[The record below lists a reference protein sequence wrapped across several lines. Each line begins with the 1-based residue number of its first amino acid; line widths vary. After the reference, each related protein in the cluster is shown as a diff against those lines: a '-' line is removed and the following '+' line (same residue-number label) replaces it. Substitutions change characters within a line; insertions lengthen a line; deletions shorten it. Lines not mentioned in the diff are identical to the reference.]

1 MELSFTSTL
10 AITIHRTFMW
20 IIREMKRFLKFP
32 QESCLKVKFRQEQ
45 RSLFQSG
52 FHSIEMSY
60 WQIGNL
66 HLNLSQPLKSHH
78 FHD

>member
-1 MELSFTSTL
+1 
-10 AITIHRTFMW
+10 
-20 IIREMKRFLKFP
+20 
-32 QESCLKVKFRQEQ
+32 
-45 RSLFQSG
+45 
-52 FHSIEMSY
+52 MSY